1 MNLLNSGIS
10 AMRFTRTPPQSES
23 SANRRGVRLAI
34 MSLALL
40 LSFAVIATILGCSGE
55 SSAECPEGMD
65 AFVSYQL
72 FMGRS
77 MPDGNVASDADW
89 NRFLAETVTPRF
101 PDGLTVLDAS
111 GQWRNSSGIIE
122 KEQSKQLVIL
132 APPGEDAL
140 RLIGEV
146 SEAYKSRFN
155 QESVLKVV
163 EDVCV
168 SF

>member
-1 MNLLNSGIS
+1 
-10 AMRFTRTPPQSES
+10 MRFTRTPPQGES
-23 SANRRGVRLAI
+23 AANRRWIQLGTLTFWLL
-34 MSLALL
+34 LAL
-40 LSFAVIATILGCSGE
+40 AAIAAILGCSGE
-55 SSAECPEGMD
+55 ISAECPEGMD

-111 GQWRNSSGIIE
+111 GQWRNSAGTVE

-132 APPGEDAL
+132 APPGGDAL
-140 RLIGEV
+140 RLIGEI
-146 SEAYKSRFN
+146 SEEYKSRFN